1 MISSFRVIFMARS
14 VECHIVVKAKNFEDA
29 KQRLFDLVEDNDLNG
44 LYYKSLDQ
52 SELKEAEAYIKN
64 KKVNRDDIKRMQKV
78 DNDEW
83 I

>member
-1 MISSFRVIFMARS
+1 MARS